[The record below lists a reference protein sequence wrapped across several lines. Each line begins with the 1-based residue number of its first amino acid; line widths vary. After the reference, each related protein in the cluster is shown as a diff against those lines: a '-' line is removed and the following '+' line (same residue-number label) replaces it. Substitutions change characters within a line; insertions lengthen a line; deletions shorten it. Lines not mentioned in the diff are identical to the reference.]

1 MQRHTAITRKMS
13 LYKRIYG
20 LIALVLLMAFVGR
33 VSLNCISG
41 GGPVKIQQLLT
52 EENQDQ
58 NDKQQDSKTE
68 GQKFTEFI
76 SPGVFEMPGLT
87 PHAHAVAYPVLL
99 FLSVKVPLITVLTP
113 PPDRISA

>member
-13 LYKRIYG
+13 PYKRIYG
-20 LIALVLLMAFVGR
+20 LIALVLLVAFVGR
-33 VSLNCISG
+33 VSLNCING
-41 GGPVKIQQLLT
+41 GGSVKTQQLLT

-76 SPGVFEMPGLT
+76 WPGILEMPGLMV
-87 PHAHAVAYPVLL
+87 HAHVVAYPFPLL
-99 FLSVKVPLITVLTP
+99 LCIKVPLITVLTP